1 MYCPEAYQFVLK
13 VQGFKNRY
21 NTKSTTTDKLFFKS
35 FTSDQYQIEES
46 QNLVVPP
53 DDLKPSL
60 LYVDPNYFLSNTDV
74 GKTTELV
81 LNLNL

>member
-1 MYCPEAYQFVLK
+1 MLK
-13 VQGFKNRY
+13 IQGFKNRY
-21 NTKSTTTDKLFFKS
+21 NTKGTTTEKLFFKS

-60 LYVDPNYFLSNTDV
+60 IYVDPSYLLSNTYV
-74 GKTTELV
+74 GKLTDLV
-81 LNLNL
+81 LNLNLQNKAN